1 MTAGRQDNTCS
12 VDDGETGE
20 DVTNA
25 PVILIVSAY
34 EWASRALDTVLAP
47 RGYAILR
54 AYTAKQAIERV
65 VHGNPDAVFV
75 DHLLPDQ
82 DGLELCR
89 TLVSEGYLS
98 AAAPLFLMRP
108 DPAPRDVRIRALR
121 AGVWDTLSF
130 PFDAEELTLHLERFV
145 QAKCAIDDAERRAIV
160 DRVSGVYTLEGLL
173 RRAGE
178 ITAGASR
185 YGRPIACVVIT
196 LEGLQAGSTTRS
208 TPRRWSSEADRRVV
222 DSLRQSMRRSDVIG
236 KGDYNH
242 FIVIAPDTDRK
253 GAEVLTERLQ
263 AKVSTYAPKARHFAV
278 SDMADLSKELAG
290 FLAQLSK
297 GDPLDDSWTN

>member
-12 VDDGETGE
+12 VDDGEMGE
-20 DVTNA
+20 NLVRA

-65 VHGNPDAVFV
+65 VAGNPDAVFV

-98 AAAPLFLMRP
+98 PAAPLFLVRP
-108 DPAPRDVRIRALR
+108 DPAPRELRIRALR

-130 PFDAEELTLHLERFV
+130 PFDAEELILHLERFV
-145 QAKCAIDDAERRAIV
+145 QAKRAIDDAERRAIV
-160 DRVSGVYTLEGLL
+160 DPASGVYTLEGLL
-173 RRAGE
+173 RRAAE
-178 ITAGASR
+178 ITAGANR
-185 YGRPIACVVIT
+185 YGRPIACVVIG
-196 LEGLQAGSTTRS
+196 LEGLQTGLMPATS
-208 TPRRWSSEADRRVV
+208 PRWSTEVGRRVV
-222 DSLRQSMRRSDVIG
+222 DALRQSMRRSDVIG
-236 KGDYNH
+236 KGDHNH
-242 FIVIAPDTDRK
+242 FIVIAPDTDHE

-263 AKVSTYAPKARHFAV
+263 TRMSTYAPTTRHFAI
-278 SDMADLSKELAG
+278 SDVDDLSHELAD
-290 FLAQLSK
+290 FLKQLSDH
-297 GDPLDDSWTN
+297 DPTENHWNN

>member
-1 MTAGRQDNTCS
+1 MTAGGQDNTCS
-12 VDDGETGE
+12 VDDGETDE
-20 DVTNA
+20 AVNPA

-47 RGYAILR
+47 RGHAILR

-65 VHGNPDAVFV
+65 VQGNPDAVFV

-98 AAAPLFLMRP
+98 SAAPLFLMRP

-121 AGVWDTLSF
+121 AGVWDTISF
-130 PFDAEELTLHLERFV
+130 PFDAEELILHLERFM
-145 QAKCAIDDAERRAIV
+145 QAKHAIDEAESRAIV
-160 DRVSGVYTLEGLL
+160 DHISGVYTLEGLM

-178 ITAGASR
+178 ITAGAHR
-185 YGRPIACVVIT
+185 YGRPIACVIIA
-196 LEGLQAGSTTRS
+196 LEALQAGTVTSS
-208 TPRRWSSEADRRVV
+208 PRWSDEAGRRIV

-236 KGDYNH
+236 KGDHNH
-242 FIVIAPDTDRK
+242 FIVIAPDTDTE

-263 AKVSTYAPKARHFAV
+263 AKVSTYAPKARHFAI
-278 SDMADLSKELAG
+278 SDMSDLSHELAG
-290 FLAQLSK
+290 FLKQLS
-297 GDPLDDSWTN
+297 GRDPLENHWNN

>member
-12 VDDGETGE
+12 VDDGEAGN
-20 DVTNA
+20 DVNGA

-89 TLVSEGYLS
+89 TLVAEGYLS
-98 AAAPLFLMRP
+98 PAAPLFLMRP

-130 PFDAEELTLHLERFV
+130 PFDAEELLLHLERFV
-145 QAKCAIDDAERRAIV
+145 QAKRAIDDAERRAIV
-160 DRVSGVYTLEGLL
+160 DRASGVYTLEGLL
-173 RRAGE
+173 RRAAE

-185 YGRPIACVVIT
+185 YGRPIACVVIS
-196 LEGLQAGSTTRS
+196 LEGLQTGPVPAAS
-208 TPRRWSSEADRRVV
+208 PRWSAEAGRRIV
-222 DSLRQSMRRSDVIG
+222 DAIRQSTRRSDVIG
-236 KGDYNH
+236 KGDHKH
-242 FIVIAPDTDRK
+242 FIVIAPDTDTN

-263 AKVSTYAPKARHFAV
+263 ARMATYAPKARHFAV
-278 SDMADLSKELAG
+278 SDIDDLSHELAD
-290 FLAQLSK
+290 FLQQLSK
-297 GDPLDDSWTN
+297 QDPPDNSWNN

>member
-1 MTAGRQDNTCS
+1 MTSR
-12 VDDGETGE
+12 
-20 DVTNA
+20 A

-89 TLVSEGYLS
+89 TLVSESYLS

-108 DPAPRDVRIRALR
+108 DPAPRDVRIQALR
-121 AGVWDTLSF
+121 AGVWDTISS
-130 PFDAEELTLHLERFV
+130 PFDAEELILQLERFI
-145 QAKCAIDDAERRAIV
+145 QAKRAIDDAERRAIV

-173 RRAGE
+173 RRADE
-178 ITAGASR
+178 ITAGAHR

-196 LEGLQAGSTTRS
+196 LEGLQAGPAVVAS
-208 TPRRWSSEADRRVV
+208 PRWSTEADRRVV

-242 FIVIAPDTDRK
+242 FIVIAPDTDRD
-253 GAEVLTERLQ
+253 GAEVLTERLR
-263 AKVSTYAPKARHFAV
+263 AKVSTYAPKARHFAISDV
-278 SDMADLSKELAG
+278 SDLSQELAG
-290 FLAQLSK
+290 FLEQLS
-297 GDPLDDSWTN
+297 DQHPLDDRRSN